1 MTWKFKETNTGVVVE
16 FHTEYDAKVMRDHP
30 EYEEIVEAPV
40 KPKKGTANDEVQ
52 G

>member
-30 EYEEIVEAPV
+30 EYEEIVEAKVAETKETPL
-40 KPKKGTANDEVQ
+40 KKK
-52 G
+52 